1 MYKPK
6 ESNSSTYNAYMNLNF
21 EGNTFIA
28 LSDSLLLTHFIVTDY
43 FDCVSWLV
51 TVSNFAT
58 KLDFFFHLWNLDL
71 QPDGDSNF
79 ETASDIV
86 CQSYP
91 RLL

>member
-28 LSDSLLLTHFIVTDY
+28 LSDSLLLTHFIVPDY

-58 KLDFFFHLWNLDL
+58 KLDFFFICEISTFNLMVTVIL
-71 QPDGDSNF
+71 RQPL
-79 ETASDIV
+79 I
-86 CQSYP
+86 
-91 RLL
+91 LLVNPT